1 MKAVFKIIFLFSLIL
16 FSYELTKCTS
26 DLDCKAENN
35 EEKCEILEGE
45 TEGICLYKD
54 ENKSLY
60 KRDENRDDSDDSY
73 DDSSFDDS
81 YDDDSSSDNNSK
93 NKDGNSKSNFIKYT
107 IFTFACLFL

>member
-1 MKAVFKIIFLFSLIL
+1 MKAVFKIFLLISLVL

-54 ENKSLY
+54 ENKTLY
-60 KRDENRDDSDDSY
+60 KRDERDDDSSDDSSY
-73 DDSSFDDS
+73 DDS
-81 YDDDSSSDNNSK
+81 YDDDSSSGNGSN